1 MHARRLL
8 LKARNVA
15 MSLLS
20 VYSAK
25 QGHFLSHVAKW
36 PNTIEV
42 AQCDHTSPVYSQDVI
57 Q

>member
-57 Q
+57 L